1 MAATEPFVVSG
12 EDRRL
17 CGWARRSARR
27 VAGFRHRVCDC
38 RSLVGRMDQL
48 LNQGGLAMATL
59 NRLNHVWLLLAYFGV
74 FLIVILSLVPGTWRP
89 HTGAGGLMEHLAAY
103 TLVATAFGF
112 ALANTRQAFVYGIG
126 LTAVA
131 GLLEELQHFSP
142 GRTPNIEGFL
152 ASSSGVWLGFG
163 MSAIVIMVLRRV
175 QAGEL

>member
-1 MAATEPFVVSG
+1 
-12 EDRRL
+12 
-17 CGWARRSARR
+17 
-27 VAGFRHRVCDC
+27 
-38 RSLVGRMDQL
+38 MDQL

-74 FLIVILSLVPGTWRP
+74 FLIVILSLVPGPWRP

-103 TLVATAFGF
+103 TLVASAFGF
-112 ALANTRQAFVYGIG
+112 ALANTRQAVVYGIG
-126 LTAVA
+126 LTALA